1 MTQKGEGADLDPY
14 EVLGVS
20 RDADEETI
28 KKAYRTLVKKYHP
41 DRYVNTP
48 MADVAS
54 EKMKQ
59 INEAYDMITNKKNT
73 AQNSGSYGSYG
84 GYNPFGGA
92 YGAYGTNDGYD
103 YTKVSFDTVR
113 RLISSRRFEEAE
125 AMLKQLPFDA
135 EWYYLMGVIYINK
148 GWYNKGKEYI
158 NKAVSMDPQNVEYRS
173 AQRSFDNSGTDYKRV
188 VFTTGTPV
196 CSVCASLC
204 LSWLCCNNGCF
215 CCC

>member
-1 MTQKGEGADLDPY
+1 MDPY

-20 RDADEETI
+20 RDADDETI
-28 KKAYRTLVKKYHP
+28 KKAYRSLVKKYHP

-73 AQNSGSYGSYG
+73 SSQGGYGSYGSYG
-84 GYNPFGGA
+84 GYNPFGG
-92 YGAYGTNDGYD
+92 YGSYGSCGTNDNYD
-103 YTKVSFDTVR
+103 YSKVSFDTVR
-113 RLISSRRFEEAE
+113 RLITSRRFTEAE
-125 AMLKQLPFDA
+125 AMLRQLPFDA

-148 GWYNKGKEYI
+148 GWYSQGREYI
-158 NKAVSMDPQNVEYRS
+158 NKAVSMDPNNQEYRS
-173 AQRSFDNSGTDYKRV
+173 AQNSFNNSGNDYKRV
-188 VFTTGTPV
+188 VFTNGAPV
-196 CSVCASLC
+196 CSICSSMC

>member
-1 MTQKGEGADLDPY
+1 MDPY

-20 RDADEETI
+20 RDADDETI

-48 MADVAS
+48 MADMAS

-59 INEAYDMITNKKNT
+59 INEAYDMITNKNST
-73 AQNSGSYGSYG
+73 AQNGGSYGSYSSYG
-84 GYNPFGGA
+84 GYNPFGGSYGS
-92 YGAYGTNDGYD
+92 YGASDSYD

-113 RLISSRRFEEAE
+113 RLITARRFTEAE
-125 AMLKQLPFDA
+125 AMLNRLSANA
-135 EWYYLMGVIYINK
+135 EWYYLMGIIYINR
-148 GWYNKGKEYI
+148 GWYNQGKEYI
-158 NKAVSMDPQNVEYRS
+158 NKAVSMDPQNTEYRS
-173 AQRSFDNSGTDYKRV
+173 AQQSFDDRETGYKRV
-188 VFTTGTPV
+188 VFTSGAPV

-204 LSWLCCNNGCF
+204 LSLLCCNNGCF